1 VNDNPSQRICGELRR
16 EILSG
21 RLAAGARL
29 PTERQ
34 LAVRYGISSTTVNK
48 IMTLLELEGLL
59 ERRRGSGTYV
69 RPDLAR
75 RAMAVVLGPML
86 AAPGAVFWADLAHLA
101 VEAASKRA
109 GGVRCYFAAGTAF
122 MAETPLAADAR
133 SGRITGALLLAAGDA
148 AAAVLEDSGLPFVSL
163 AAHGPG
169 PAVRIAWREAGRDL
183 AAEMLRRGV
192 WPLAVQIPPG
202 PPGDEI
208 AAGWREAIAAAG
220 LAADEELLGRPGE
233 ADGQEGWAWARKM
246 VGRGV
251 GGLLLAGERPESALA
266 ALAAGDGA
274 PGGPAVAVRTLAR
287 RTPAFGRSLAR
298 LELDLAEVVQAG
310 FEMLS
315 ALERA
320 TRGAVPFSRLCEKGT
335 VPLAESP
342 QGKKGTAPFSEQPE
356 KGTAPFLPA
365 PALPATVRT
374 VRPRFIDGETLPRP
388 VGAK

>member
-34 LAVRYGISSTTVNK
+34 LSVQYGISSTTVNK

-75 RAMAVVLGPML
+75 RAMALVLGPML
-86 AAPGAVFWADLAHLA
+86 APPGAVFWTDLAHLA
-101 VEAASKRA
+101 VESASKRA

-133 SGRITGALLLAAGDA
+133 AGRITGALLLAAGDA
-148 AAAVLEDSGLPFVSL
+148 AAAVLEDAGLPFVSL

-169 PAVRIAWREAGRDL
+169 PAVRIAWREASRDL
-183 AAEMLRRGV
+183 VAEMLRRGT
-192 WPLAVQIPPG
+192 WPLAVQVPPG
-202 PPGDEI
+202 SPGDEI
-208 AAGWREAIAAAG
+208 AAGWREAVAAAG
-220 LAADEELLGRPGE
+220 LAVDEELLGRPGE
-233 ADGQEGWAWARKM
+233 ADGPEGWPWVRKM
-246 VGRGV
+246 IRRRM
-251 GGLLLAGERPESALA
+251 GGLFLAGERPESALA
-266 ALAAGDGA
+266 ALVAGSDA
-274 PGGPAVAVRTLAR
+274 PGSLAVAVRTLAR
-287 RTPAFGRSLAR
+287 RAPAFGRSLAR
-298 LELDLAEVVQAG
+298 LELDPAEVVQAG

-320 TRGAVPFSRLCEKGT
+320 ARET

-342 QGKKGTAPFSEQPE
+342 EGKKGTAPFSEQPE
-356 KGTAPFLPA
+356 KGTAPFLPV
-365 PALPATVRT
+365 TVRT
-374 VRPRFIDGETLPRP
+374 VRPRFIEGETLPGRR
-388 VGAK
+388 V